1 MKKEY
6 KKINETLYSEVLPN
20 GLTGLFIAKTGI
32 SQNVWIIYHGLWL
45 N

>member
-6 KKINETLYSEVLPN
+6 KKINEPLYSEVLPN
-20 GLTGLFIAKTGI
+20 G